1 MERPEIHNLPKR
13 QLIPAAHESFQT
25 HTTRTTEE
33 VGHNRKPN
41 RQYTDTGSRQPE
53 EIAFF
58 LLPGACGFYEHPSGE
73 Y

>member
-1 MERPEIHNLPKR
+1 MRMERPEIHNLPKR

-58 LLPGACGFYEHPSGE
+58 VAWRVWIL
-73 Y
+73 